1 MTSQNVSRRGFV
13 AAGAGTLAMIASA
26 ATAVAQDKKPA
37 AEKKAKQAAA
47 AAAVK
52 KPRQLQFGLQLYS
65 VREDCGKDLPGTL
78 AKVAKMGYVAVEF
91 AGYYDR
97 TAKDMRKLLDDNGLT
112 CCGTHTGMDTL
123 LGDNLAATIE
133 YNRTIGNKFLI
144 VPGLAE
150 QYRNSHQAWLE
161 TAKLFNEL
169 AAKVQPQG
177 MLVGYHNHSV
187 EFQPM
192 DGEMPWDTFYG
203 NTNADVVMQL
213 DTGNACGGGVDPLP
227 YLYKYEGRARSV
239 HVKAFSK
246 KDDKAL
252 IGEDE
257 INWKAFFALCKAT
270 GGTEVYIVEHESYAY
285 PPLECVER
293 CLNNLRK
300 MKLTV

>member
-1 MTSQNVSRRGFV
+1 
-13 AAGAGTLAMIASA
+13 MIASA
-26 ATAVAQDKKPA
+26 AKGVPQNEAARRPARQGTAQRR
-37 AEKKAKQAAA
+37 
-47 AAAVK
+47 
-52 KPRQLQFGLQLYS
+52 PRQLQFGLQLYS
-65 VREDCGKDLPGTL
+65 VRDDCSKDLPGTL
-78 AKVAKMGYVAVEF
+78 AKVAAMGYVAVEF
-91 AGYYDR
+91 AGYYGR

-112 CCGTHTGMDTL
+112 CVGTHTGIDTL

-133 YNRTIGNKFLI
+133 YNQILGNKFLI

-150 QYRNSHQAWLE
+150 KYRSSRKAWLD

-169 AAKVQPQG
+169 AAKVKPQG

-192 DGEMPWDTFYG
+192 DGELPWDTFYG
-203 NTNADVVMQL
+203 NTVADVIMQL
-213 DTGNACGGGVDPLP
+213 DCGNACHGGVDPLP

-246 KDDKAL
+246 KDGKAL

-293 CLNNLRK
+293 CLKNLQAMR
-300 MKLTV
+300 LTV